1 MIYFDVFQRPN
12 NMAKFLEDKEIYIIE
27 EGKYHIV
34 YTQWVKIRIFM
45 TYRINFGRAVSP
57 VFYHWFMIACSKFCH
72 LASVICVFY
81 KVQVMRFLVV
91 LFEKRVK
98 F

>member
-1 MIYFDVFQRPN
+1 
-12 NMAKFLEDKEIYIIE
+12 MAKFLEDKEIYIIE

-57 VFYHWFMIACSKFCH
+57 VFYH
-72 LASVICVFY
+72 
-81 KVQVMRFLVV
+81 
-91 LFEKRVK
+91 
-98 F
+98 